1 MAPDVSILRRY
12 LSNMRWHGM
21 AKRVRSPSTVVPRV
35 SGKAPPPQ
43 MRTISLTIETD
54 LLAEL
59 DAIAAA
65 ESRSRAKQISVALR
79 QFADA

>member
-1 MAPDVSILRRY
+1 
-12 LSNMRWHGM
+12 M
-21 AKRVRSPSTVVPRV
+21 AKRVRSSSAVVSRV
-35 SGKAPPPQ
+35 SGEPPR

-54 LLAEL
+54 LLAQL

-79 QFADA
+79 QFADAWRETRVVEPRRRRVG

>member
-1 MAPDVSILRRY
+1 
-12 LSNMRWHGM
+12 M
-21 AKRVRSPSTVVPRV
+21 AKRVRSPSTMVPRV
-35 SGKAPPPQ
+35 SGTPPQ

-79 QFADA
+79 QFADAWRATRVVEPRRRRAA